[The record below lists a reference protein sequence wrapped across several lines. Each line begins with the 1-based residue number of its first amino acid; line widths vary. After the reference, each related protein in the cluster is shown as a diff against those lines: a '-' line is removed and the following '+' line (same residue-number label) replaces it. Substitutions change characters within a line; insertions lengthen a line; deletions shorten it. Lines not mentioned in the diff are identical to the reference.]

1 MTLSDR
7 LVSEGYTAECAVDG
21 EEGFQKATRNPY
33 DLVILDI
40 MLPLKNGFDVCRDIR
55 MAGVVVP
62 ILMLT
67 ARGQTVDK
75 VLGLKIGA
83 DDYLTKPFDAM
94 ELLARVEALLRR
106 AQLSGGWG
114 HSSVWLQFKSIFE
127 APRCRVTARSCH
139 FRRVSSNCC
148 GIWSSIVAQLF
159 LVTSC

>member
-1 MTLSDR
+1 MEKKVFR
-7 LVSEGYTAECAVDG
+7 KPA
-21 EEGFQKATRNPY
+21 RNPY

-75 VLGLKIGA
+75 VPGLKIGA

-94 ELLARVEALLRR
+94 ELLARVEALL
-106 AQLSGGWG
+106 QTGPTPPGGWG
-114 HSSVWLQFKSIFE
+114 HFISLAQFKSIFE